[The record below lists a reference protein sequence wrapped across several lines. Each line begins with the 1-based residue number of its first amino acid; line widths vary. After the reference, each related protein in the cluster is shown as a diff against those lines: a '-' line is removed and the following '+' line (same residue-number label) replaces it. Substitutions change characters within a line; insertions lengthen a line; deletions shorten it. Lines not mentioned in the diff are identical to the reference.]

1 MPNTAK
7 PKKNGARDAFVARM
21 GGEAIRDLLEKEDLA
36 ALVVDLKDKLR
47 KTKSMQA
54 RMKLAKRL
62 KIVESFTSSPNRPT
76 GW

>member
-1 MPNTAK
+1 MNIAK
-7 PKKNGARDAFVARM
+7 PKKNGAPTDSLPKWAAKRSK
-21 GGEAIRDLLEKEDLA
+21 LLLQTEDLA

-62 KIVESFTSSPNRPT
+62 KIVEGFATVDQQA
-76 GW
+76 

>member
-1 MPNTAK
+1 M
-7 PKKNGARDAFVARM
+7 GA
-21 GGEAIRDLLEKEDLA
+21 EAIREFLEKEDLN

-62 KIVESFTSSPNRPT
+62 KIVEGFYKFNKQA
-76 GW
+76 